1 MTPRNFVCPL
11 PAPEPAPLRIAVAG
25 NPNSGKST
33 LINSLAGSRLHV
45 GNWPGVTVEKKEAAF
60 EHGIGPCCGH
70 CRGKGREGSAVRLED
85 MGIRPGKE
93 VEMLNNR
100 GGGALLV
107 KVDDSRIAVGR
118 GMAMKIMVR
127 RRER

>member
-1 MTPRNFVCPL
+1 MFPL
-11 PAPEPAPLRIAVAG
+11 GL
-25 NPNSGKST
+25 
-33 LINSLAGSRLHV
+33 LANGERAEV
-45 GNWPGVTVEKKEAAF
+45 VNGIPAF
-60 EHGIGPCCGH
+60 EHGHVPCCGH
-70 CRGKGREGSAVRLED
+70 CKEKGREGSAVRLED

-100 GGGALLV
+100 GGGVLLV

-127 RRER
+127 RQGR

>member
-1 MTPRNFVCPL
+1 MFPL
-11 PAPEPAPLRIAVAG
+11 GLLANGERAEVVSGIPALEHCNGLRC
-25 NPNSGKST
+25 
-33 LINSLAGSRLHV
+33 
-45 GNWPGVTVEKKEAAF
+45 
-60 EHGIGPCCGH
+60 GPC
-70 CRGKGREGSAVRLED
+70 RAKGREGSAVRLED

-93 VEMLNNR
+93 VEMLNNK

-127 RRER
+127 RQER